1 MQARGGVRVLVAGSE
16 NFEKDGEV
24 QRGAEEEESSIS
36 REEESDSWRPFLW
49 QTQDQAPAP
58 IYLWQTQAQA
68 LKKMA
73 QGTPSL
79 CLSL

>member
-1 MQARGGVRVLVAGSE
+1 VVGSGK
-16 NFEKDGEV
+16 FEKDGEV

-58 IYLWQTQAQA
+58 LYLWQTQAQA
-68 LKKMA
+68 LEKMA
-73 QGTPSL
+73 QGTTTFSL
-79 CLSL
+79 YLSL